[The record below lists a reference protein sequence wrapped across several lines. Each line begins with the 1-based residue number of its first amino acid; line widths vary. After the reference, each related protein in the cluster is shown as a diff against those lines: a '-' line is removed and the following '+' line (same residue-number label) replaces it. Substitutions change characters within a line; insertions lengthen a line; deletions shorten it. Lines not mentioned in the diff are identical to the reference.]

1 VESNLTF
8 DGSILTITGAVDAST
23 YVTTTVFRE
32 TYFNLGSGTNVTIDL
47 STANNFRRQFTS
59 SAAVTFSN
67 PPAGKAFGFTLLV
80 VNGGSG
86 TITWPG
92 TVRWAGGTGAPA
104 LTLSGTDI
112 LVFYTYDG
120 GTTYYGFVTGLNMA

>member
-1 VESNLTF
+1 
-8 DGSILTITGAVDAST
+8 
-23 YVTTTVFRE
+23 
-32 TYFNLGSGTNVTIDL
+32 LGSGTNVTINL

-59 SAAVTFSN
+59 SGAVTFSN

-104 LTLSGTDI
+104 LTASGTDI

-120 GTTYYGFVTGLNMA
+120 GTSYYGFVTGLNMA